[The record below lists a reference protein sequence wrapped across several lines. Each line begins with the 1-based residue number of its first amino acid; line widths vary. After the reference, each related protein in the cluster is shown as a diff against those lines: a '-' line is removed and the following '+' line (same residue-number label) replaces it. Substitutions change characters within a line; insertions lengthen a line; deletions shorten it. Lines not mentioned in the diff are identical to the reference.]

1 MPLSWN
7 EIKIRAAQF
16 SKDWSEYIQGKRE
29 EAEAQTFENEFFNVF
44 GVNRRKVATFE
55 AKVVKL
61 DSDNGYI
68 DLLWPGYILIEMK
81 TPGKDL
87 DKAYAQAM
95 QYVEV
100 LPQEKLPHAVLI
112 CDFVHFHH
120 YNLDKKQRAYRIPP
134 RRN

>member
-61 DSDNGYI
+61 ADI
-68 DLLWPGYILIEMK
+68 
-81 TPGKDL
+81 
-87 DKAYAQAM
+87 
-95 QYVEV
+95 
-100 LPQEKLPHAVLI
+100 
-112 CDFVHFHH
+112 
-120 YNLDKKQRAYRIPP
+120 
-134 RRN
+134 RR